1 MEQEEEEEEK
11 GEKLCI
17 VHLPSRQSTFWAGPF
32 LILLGLVAL
41 PGDQPKVFDSP
52 PPFFFFHPFPLFS
65 LLLLLLYHDRHLL
78 ITWGCTYMAG
88 WSSNI

>member
-1 MEQEEEEEEK
+1 LQQRPTQSARWNIYLFKGEKREEGKNNMEQEEEEEKE

-52 PPFFFFHPFPLFS
+52 PP
-65 LLLLLLYHDRHLL
+65 LLLLPSV
-78 ITWGCTYMAG
+78 
-88 WSSNI
+88 SSL